1 MIEKALTVTAEEGL
15 HARPAS
21 ATTNVCQ
28 KYKADIKFSNGTQ
41 TIDPKSIL
49 GIMMLGAKKGDVL
62 SVTADGQDEDQAME
76 ALEELFSNGFRES

>member
-1 MIEKALTVTAEEGL
+1 MVEKALTVTAEEGL

-21 ATTNVCQ
+21 LTTNVCQ
-28 KYKADIKFSNGTQ
+28 QFKSDIKFSNGTQ

-62 SVTADGQDEDQAME
+62 SVTVEGQDENACML
-76 ALEELFSNGFRES
+76 ALEELFNNGFRE